1 MKVTYE
7 YVEKLLNEVN
17 IMAKHKYLVDK
28 FGFWVDRSGSEPVLL
43 HESIKVAS
51 GSLTN
56 IYYTLI
62 GIRHILEQI

>member
-7 YVEKLLNEVN
+7 LVEKLLNKIN
-17 IMAKHKYLVDK
+17 AMAKHKYLVDK

-43 HESIKVAS
+43 HESMKVAS

-62 GIRHILEQI
+62 GISHILEQI

>member
-1 MKVTYE
+1 
-7 YVEKLLNEVN
+7 
-17 IMAKHKYLVDK
+17 MAKHKYLVDK
-28 FGFWVDRSGSEPVLL
+28 FGFWIDRSGSEPVLL
-43 HESIKVAS
+43 HESIKIAS

>member
-7 YVEKLLNEVN
+7 YVEKLLNEIN

-28 FGFWVDRSGSEPVLL
+28 FGFWVDRRGSDPVLL
-43 HESIKVAS
+43 HESIKIAS